1 MSNKFS
7 NNLKQKLKMKQLKI
21 KSFLALLWLIMFANI
36 LAMGQ
41 PLCPPVSYLTAT
53 VNPDRSVT
61 LNWTNPPQS
70 QWGGNIAYFR
80 CTVGGTSYNQYFDY
94 FNYTQSGTHTIPASV
109 FPNGGTFTISLFNGF
124 MDGGQ
129 QDVCEGVIN
138 SVQVTIPT
146 PPTVNMNRYITL
158 TVQQN
163 ADISLW
169 LCSDTNNTPA
179 RIVSGNL
186 DTIVSLNACYSYI
199 TLNLRSGATTMTL
212 YGNINLL
219 YSMSN
224 ENRLTAVDVSHND
237 SLMYLD
243 LFDNK
248 ISTLNISNLT
258 LLEELN
264 IGLNNFTSAGLDS
277 IYCQLPDRTGLSQGM
292 ICVHWQQS
300 SDHTLYTATNS
311 QNATSKN
318 WRFTYALGGGD
329 YPQSNGTYVCG
340 TTPITTPSVTTNPAE
355 DITQNSAKFYG
366 DVTPG
371 TNVIAERG
379 FEWKETN
386 GGTYTDLVAPQ
397 TGNYFSSTLS
407 GLTANTDYTFRAYV
421 KVGTTKTYGSELS
434 FTTLDIPVVNTD
446 KWIELTV
453 EQGEMIHMTFFVINN
468 NTPIKIES
476 GSWDTIINANNI
488 QKYYVR
494 TYAHSTSIKIYGD
507 ITKFACYENET
518 NITGL
523 DVSHN
528 TGLIKLECDYNN
540 LSSLDLTGLT
550 ALENLICNHNNL
562 SSIKT
567 SGCISLKKILCY
579 KNNLS
584 ACGLD
589 SLFHQ
594 LPRRAANDKG
604 GIIISYSP
612 NANPGSSTCRDTI
625 ATNRNWEVLNQNTP
639 IANTSY
645 DCLYF
650 TMGIEE
656 VITDNISA
664 KVYPNPVSN
673 DLNIECGEKIE
684 SLDIYDALGRKI
696 ISKENTPKSTTIDV
710 SNLDNGIYILKLRTA
725 KGSGEYKIV
734 VND

>member
-21 KSFLALLWLIMFANI
+21 KSFLALLGLIMFANI
-36 LAMGQ
+36 MATAQ

-53 VNPDRSVT
+53 VNSNNSVT

-138 SVQVTIPT
+138 SVQVTIPLPT
-146 PPTVNMNRYITL
+146 P
-158 TVQQN
+158 
-163 ADISLW
+163 
-169 LCSDTNNTPA
+169 
-179 RIVSGNL
+179 
-186 DTIVSLNACYSYI
+186 
-199 TLNLRSGATTMTL
+199 
-212 YGNINLL
+212 
-219 YSMSN
+219 
-224 ENRLTAVDVSHND
+224 
-237 SLMYLD
+237 
-243 LFDNK
+243 
-248 ISTLNISNLT
+248 
-258 LLEELN
+258 
-264 IGLNNFTSAGLDS
+264 
-277 IYCQLPDRTGLSQGM
+277 
-292 ICVHWQQS
+292 
-300 SDHTLYTATNS
+300 
-311 QNATSKN
+311 
-318 WRFTYALGGGD
+318 
-329 YPQSNGTYVCG
+329 
-340 TTPITTPSVTTNPAE
+340 PSVTTNPAE

-379 FEWKETN
+379 SEWKETN
-386 GGTYTDLVAPQ
+386 GGTYTDLVATQ
-397 TGNYFSSTLS
+397 TGNYFGAELS
-407 GLTANTDYTFRAYV
+407 GLTPNTNYTFRAYV

-434 FTTLDIPVVNTD
+434 FTTLDIPVINMD

-453 EQGEMIHMTFFVINN
+453 EQGEMIEVGYAAAAD

-476 GSWDTIINANNI
+476 GSWDTIVYAKNNWDYA
-488 QKYYVR
+488 KNNWDYGAF
-494 TYAHSTSIKIYGD
+494 YAHSTSIKIYGD
-507 ITKFACYENET
+507 ITGFYCNDNGT

-523 DVSHN
+523 DASHN

-550 ALENLICNHNNL
+550 ALKWLYCYDNNLSSLNLTGLTALEELYCSDNNLSSLNLTGLTALKWLYCYDNNL

-612 NANPGSSTCRDTI
+612 DANPGSSTCRDTI

-710 SNLDNGIYILKLRTA
+710 SNLDNGIYILKLRTS
-725 KGSGEYKIV
+725 KGRGEYKVV